1 MLITMLTRRQFTGVL
16 GASAVAALTSRRTAA
31 RQGAGTT
38 LEQTLADVERRLRAR
53 LGASILDTGNGR
65 HWGYRASERFPMC
78 STFKLLAAA
87 AVLSR
92 VDRRLESLDRRI
104 GIDRNALVTYSPVTE
119 LRAGGSMT
127 LAELCEAAV
136 TLSDNTAGNLI
147 LTSLGGPQGVTDF
160 ARALGDRVTRLDRWE
175 TALNEATP
183 GDTRDTTSPDAMATT
198 VGALVNGERL
208 SQASTA
214 QLVSWMV
221 SSKTGD
227 AKLRA
232 GLPKDWR
239 TGDKT
244 GAGAHGSVNDV
255 AATWPPNRKPIV
267 IALYITDTTS
277 TTDDANAAMAEI
289 ARTVTRRLGY

>member
-1 MLITMLTRRQFTGVL
+1 MLTRRQFTGVL
-16 GASAVAALTSRRTAA
+16 AAGAVAALTSRRTAA
-31 RQGAGTT
+31 LQGAGTT
-38 LEQTLADVERRLRAR
+38 LERTLADVERRLRAR

-65 HWGYRASERFPMC
+65 HWGYRAGERFPMC

-87 AVLSR
+87 AVLTR
-92 VDRRLESLDRRI
+92 VDRGLESLDRRI
-104 GIDRNALVTYSPVTE
+104 GIDRSALVTYSPVTE
-119 LRAGGSMT
+119 PRAGGTMT

-289 ARTVTRRLGY
+289 ARAVTRSLGY